1 MSTLNSLR
9 ILDFST
15 LLPGPYA
22 TMLMADMGA
31 DIIKVEHPLV
41 NDLTQQLPP
50 IIDGV
55 SALYSQLNRNKKSLT
70 LDLKHPASREIIQA
84 IIQDY
89 DIIIEQF
96 RPGVMASLGLDYLSL
111 KEYNPDIIYCSIS
124 GYGQTGPY
132 SKRAGHDINYLAIS
146 GIASYS
152 GRETTGP
159 SLSGIQIADMAG
171 GSHHAVM
178 SILAAVIHRQQTGNG
193 QYIDISMTDCA
204 FSMNIISGA
213 PSLADENITS
223 PEFESELLN
232 GGFFYDYY
240 PTADGKFLSIG
251 GLEPKFLTSLS
262 ELLNIPELIKYAIS
276 PDKATQKALKQQ
288 ISTEISKRNLKEWQ
302 NILADKDIC
311 VEPVLTIKEAAN
323 HPQLKSRDMV
333 RNYKTLAGN
342 SIQQIAP
349 AIKLKSDIQHHQ
361 NFSPAPNK
369 GKDTLNILRSYN
381 FSESQINELTQQR
394 CISIIK

>member
-50 IIDGV
+50 IIDGM

-152 GRETTGP
+152 GTETTGP

-193 QYIDISMTDCA
+193 QFIDISMTDCA

-213 PSLADENITS
+213 PSLADQNITS

-262 ELLNIPELIKYAIS
+262 ELLNIPELIKYALS

-311 VEPVLTIKEAAN
+311 AEPVLTIKEAAN

-333 RNYKTLAGN
+333 KNYKTLAGN